1 MCPYMQFID
10 GGRRFVCNFC
20 EASTDVPENY
30 FAHLDHTGYRVD
42 VNSRP
47 EVGRVGSCYH
57 SLERHR
63 YGTNVAVMPS
73 LFLSPQLCLGTYEF
87 VAPKEYCKNNVLPKP
102 PAYLFMI
109 DVSYNSVS
117 EMPN

>member
-47 EVGRVGSCYH
+47 EVSIKEGDEKMQ
-57 SLERHR
+57 LQL
-63 YGTNVAVMPS
+63 NVMAIEH
-73 LFLSPQLCLGTYEF
+73 L
-87 VAPKEYCKNNVLPKP
+87 
-102 PAYLFMI
+102 
-109 DVSYNSVS
+109 
-117 EMPN
+117 